1 MGCNAGDPLLLLW
14 IKVDCLKRRG
24 YRIAG
29 DYVLWVNKILP
40 RYICL
45 TYHVVGRQKKANPPH
60 VAKRISPSHKM
71 TPYVQNPVNAPT
83 KKGLPP
89 KRET

>member
-14 IKVDCLKRRG
+14 IKVDCLKRRD

-29 DYVLWVNKILP
+29 DYVLWVNKKQP
-40 RYICL
+40 RYKRL
-45 TYHVVGRQKKANPPH
+45 TYHVVGRQKKANPH
-60 VAKRISPSHKM
+60 VAKRISASQKRR
-71 TPYVQNPVNAPT
+71 PT
-83 KKGLPP
+83 LKTRLTRNEKKGLPP